1 MIFQLLG
8 YEKKYSM
15 KLNKLISYLFH
26 PILSPIIA
34 TLVYLIIL
42 PRHTSQ
48 QLNIAIITMVFIGT
62 YLLPIFFMIFLKK
75 SNAIE
80 TFHLENVI
88 ERKMPVLLM
97 VMVAYLL
104 ATIIKNASSAMELA
118 LFFYGMTVGLIIAY
132 LLIYKKFKI
141 SLHMLGI
148 GGLLGFFIFVSY
160 HYKLNLILLIS
171 FLFIIAG
178 FIAISRIKLKAHT
191 LKEVYLGFVVGLGSE
206 IIVYVL
212 YII

>member
-1 MIFQLLG
+1 MRF
-8 YEKKYSM
+8 
-15 KLNKLISYLFH
+15 NKLISYLFH

-48 QLNIAIITMVFIGT
+48 RLNITIIIMVFIGT

-88 ERKMPVLLM
+88 ERKMPILLM
-97 VMVAYLL
+97 VMVSYLL
-104 ATIIKNASSAMELA
+104 ATIIKNASSTMELA

-132 LLIYKKFKI
+132 LLIYKNFKI

-160 HYKLNLILLIS
+160 HYELNLILLIS

-178 FIAISRIKLKAHT
+178 FIAISRIKIKAHT
-191 LKEVYLGFVVGLGSE
+191 LREIYLGFLIGLVSE
-206 IIVYVL
+206 TIVYIL

>member
-1 MIFQLLG
+1 MIFQLQD

-15 KLNKLISYLFH
+15 KFNKLISYLFH

-34 TLVYLIIL
+34 TLIYLIVL

-48 QLNIAIITMVFIGT
+48 RLNITIITMVFIGT
-62 YLLPIFFMIFLKK
+62 YLLPIFFMVFLKK

-80 TFHLENVI
+80 TFHLENVV
-88 ERKMPVLLM
+88 ERKMPILLM

-104 ATIIKNASSAMELA
+104 ATIIKNNSSTMELA

-148 GGLLGFFIFVSY
+148 GGLIGFLLYVSY
-160 HYKLNLILLIS
+160 HYELNLILLIS

-178 FIAISRIKLKAHT
+178 AIAISRIKLKAHT
-191 LKEVYLGFVVGLGSE
+191 LKEIYLGFLVGLLSE
-206 IIVYVL
+206 ILVYTL

>member
-1 MIFQLLG
+1 
-8 YEKKYSM
+8 
-15 KLNKLISYLFH
+15 
-26 PILSPIIA
+26 
-34 TLVYLIIL
+34 
-42 PRHTSQ
+42 
-48 QLNIAIITMVFIGT
+48 
-62 YLLPIFFMIFLKK
+62 MIFLKK

-88 ERKMPVLLM
+88 ERKMPILLM
-97 VMVAYLL
+97 VMVSYLL
-104 ATIIKNASSAMELA
+104 ATIIKNASSTMELA

-132 LLIYKKFKI
+132 LLIYKNFKI

-160 HYKLNLILLIS
+160 HYELNLILLIS

-178 FIAISRIKLKAHT
+178 FIAISRIKIKAHT
-191 LKEVYLGFVVGLGSE
+191 LREIYLGFLIGLVSE
-206 IIVYVL
+206 TIVYIL

>member
-1 MIFQLLG
+1 
-8 YEKKYSM
+8 Y
-15 KLNKLISYLFH
+15 
-26 PILSPIIA
+26 
-34 TLVYLIIL
+34 
-42 PRHTSQ
+42 
-48 QLNIAIITMVFIGT
+48 GT
-62 YLLPIFFMIFLKK
+62 
-75 SNAIE
+75 
-80 TFHLENVI
+80 
-88 ERKMPVLLM
+88 
-97 VMVAYLL
+97 
-104 ATIIKNASSAMELA
+104 
-118 LFFYGMTVGLIIAY
+118 TVGLIIAY